1 MNIVSVN
8 FSLNEFEKLT
18 FRSVNNYNID
28 KKPLMM
34 QELGQSHNRIAQAD
48 LKAQMSRSHME
59 KKSSEQATGIRGG
72 LRKL

>member
-1 MNIVSVN
+1 
-8 FSLNEFEKLT
+8 
-18 FRSVNNYNID
+18 
-28 KKPLMM
+28 MM